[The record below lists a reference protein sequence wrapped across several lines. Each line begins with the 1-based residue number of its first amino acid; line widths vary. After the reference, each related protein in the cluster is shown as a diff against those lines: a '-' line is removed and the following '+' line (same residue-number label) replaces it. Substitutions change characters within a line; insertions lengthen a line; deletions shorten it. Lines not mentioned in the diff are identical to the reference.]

1 MAPPALTD
9 AEILTHL
16 QDMLQIQ
23 QQLTTVVQALAQ
35 PQEKADNNEED
46 NPLSVHGENP
56 DVIELLPEFSGEQ
69 SAEELLDWIATV
81 EETLEF

>member
-35 PQEKADNNEED
+35 PQEKADNNEEEHSR
-46 NPLSVHGENP
+46 PSVPGP
-56 DVIELLPEFSGEQ
+56 YVDRAGAGYSFGAAGPVGQ
-69 SAEELLDWIATV
+69 RAGV
-81 EETLEF
+81 

>member
-46 NPLSVHGENP
+46 NPCM
-56 DVIELLPEFSGEQ
+56 
-69 SAEELLDWIATV
+69 AR
-81 EETLEF
+81 TLTSLNFFRNFLANNQPRNF